1 MESTSPEPQ
10 VDQVYRHSL
19 RESLVAVSAWL
30 VCGVYSVTYCF
41 LNGHGRKPDEIE
53 VTWGIPNWVLF
64 GVFLPWVLCNVF
76 AWWYCFCFVKDQE
89 LDPEAPE
96 DAGGDDAAP

>member
-1 MESTSPEPQ
+1 M
-10 VDQVYRHSL
+10 
-19 RESLVAVSAWL
+19 
-30 VCGVYSVTYCF
+30 
-41 LNGHGRKPDEIE
+41 
-53 VTWGIPNWVLF
+53 TWGIPNWVLF